1 MRNIYVNV
9 FEDSKKDEKKR
20 LENEQKILNN
30 PKYKSIL
37 ISLDPYLE
45 LEKNDIKIEEESQF
59 NNFYDEII
67 EKINNLQL
75 DDENK
80 KE

>member
-1 MRNIYVNV
+1 M
-9 FEDSKKDEKKR
+9 
-20 LENEQKILNN
+20 ENEQKIMNN
-30 PKYKSIL
+30 PKYKSVI
-37 ISLDPYLE
+37 IPLDPYMD
-45 LEKNDIKIEEESQF
+45 LEKSDIKHEEENRFDS
-59 NNFYDEII
+59 FYDEII

>member
-1 MRNIYVNV
+1 M
-9 FEDSKKDEKKR
+9 
-20 LENEQKILNN
+20 ENEQKIINN

-37 ISLDPYLE
+37 IPLDPYLE
-45 LEKNDIKIEEESQF
+45 LEKNDIKLEEESQF

-80 KE
+80 KEQIID